1 MSKPKI
7 YLAGA
12 MSGLTMEE
20 MNGWRLMANSFLKD
34 KFETINPC
42 DYYNFTLDKNTYSE
56 IEVKKFDLWAV
67 EHSDII
73 LVNLDY
79 PNSIGTAIEL
89 QMAFDVWHK
98 PVVAYGGLHTNVH
111 SWMLLNITKRCDRLD
126 EAVTY
131 INEYYGSILN

>member
-1 MSKPKI
+1 MRKPKV

-12 MSGLTMEE
+12 MSGLTLEE
-20 MNGWRLMANSFLKD
+20 MNQWRLMANSSLKD
-34 KFETINPC
+34 NFETINPC
-42 DYYNFTLDKNTYSE
+42 DYYNLMFDTDTYSE
-56 IEVKKFDLWAV
+56 LEVKKFDLWAV
-67 EHSDII
+67 KHSDII
-73 LVNLDY
+73 LVNLDC

-98 PVVAYGGLHTNVH
+98 PVIAYGGNNAFVH
-111 SWMLLNITKRCDRLD
+111 PWILLSITKRCNKLK